1 MKPNEIVCGR
11 IGLQLHI
18 EKGSV
23 AASEMVAK
31 AAELTMGLGAGRAR
45 RPRVCGIH
53 LPPLWIWQE

>member
-1 MKPNEIVCGR
+1 MKPNEIVCSR
-11 IGLQLHI
+11 IGLQFHI

-23 AASEMVAK
+23 ATPEMVAETAK
-31 AAELTMGLGAGRAR
+31 LTMGLGTGRAR